1 MDQRA
6 TFLGRCDAGRGCAG
20 NSARAPRTACTSA
33 HASLARDAAASTSGP
48 APTRI
53 TISAPCSS
61 TPAAPARSP
70 ETIPPS
76 RVRRRG
82 GRHARGGIG
91 SRGFGSRRGRRRAR
105 RGTRARSS
113 RRPRRRTPGAH
124 SALRRSALLGKCD
137 GDEGTGFSWREQD
150 RQRPRSRVKGTIALT
165 VPPCTPSCARIV
177 AGTAGTCP
185 SAPRT
190 PQHTTMPAPV
200 HNLAPRVHAHDARLA
215 GGNLARQSP
224 VCVASCAAPVVAA
237 PPHPPLAALLR
248 LSHPTQKPRAPPPR
262 EPRAPQLGDDQRDP
276 DAEKPTPSAALTFPH
291 DPKPSTYSSNGFCV
305 AVKTFGSIRGDI
317 AASSRPHPRH
327 SGADF
332 SSPGVPR
339 VSVANRVRAVA
350 NLSVSVA

>member
-70 ETIPPS
+70 ARYRP
-76 RVRRRG
+76 RAYVVRSDAMRAAGSGPG
-82 GRHARGGIG
+82 GSEADEDDE
-91 SRGFGSRRGRRRAR
+91 GRD
-105 RGTRARSS
+105 GVTRARSS

-124 SALRRSALLGKCD
+124 SALRRSALIGKCD
-137 GDEGTGFSWREQD
+137 GDEAGFSWREQD

-190 PQHTTMPAPV
+190 PRSTPNARTPCTQ
-200 HNLAPRVHAHDARLA
+200 PR
-215 GGNLARQSP
+215 
-224 VCVASCAAPVVAA
+224 
-237 PPHPPLAALLR
+237 
-248 LSHPTQKPRAPPPR
+248 
-262 EPRAPQLGDDQRDP
+262 
-276 DAEKPTPSAALTFPH
+276 
-291 DPKPSTYSSNGFCV
+291 
-305 AVKTFGSIRGDI
+305 
-317 AASSRPHPRH
+317 SSRTCTPRT
-327 SGADF
+327 SRRVK
-332 SSPGVPR
+332 PLRQLCLRCLVPFGEGI
-339 VSVANRVRAVA
+339 SE
-350 NLSVSVA
+350 